1 MAYAYFRWGHPWKR
15 ITNHLLFP
23 EAEDESV
30 SNGLRQSSRIQEG
43 SNQDDV
49 LNEGENAAEL
59 QSLMRMEEENQEIT
73 AESVV

>member
-1 MAYAYFRWGHPWKR
+1 M
-15 ITNHLLFP
+15 
-23 EAEDESV
+23 

-49 LNEGENAAEL
+49 PNEGENAAEL